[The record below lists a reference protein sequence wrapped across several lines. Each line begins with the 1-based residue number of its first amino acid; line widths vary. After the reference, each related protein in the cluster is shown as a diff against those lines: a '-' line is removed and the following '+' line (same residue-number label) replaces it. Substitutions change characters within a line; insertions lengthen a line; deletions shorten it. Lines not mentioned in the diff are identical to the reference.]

1 MSLFVVQNLFVSPT
15 CPSRI
20 SGVEEM
26 LLSEIGKTLLVKSDL
41 QVFECQGKVE
51 DLEI

>member
-1 MSLFVVQNLFVSPT
+1 MSLLVVQNLFVSST

-20 SGVEEM
+20 SGVQEM
-26 LLSEIGKTLLVKSDL
+26 LFSEIGKTLVIKFDL
-41 QVFECQGKVE
+41 QVFECERKVE